1 MELKIEYLSTDDL
14 RPYENN
20 ARKHADE
27 DVDAIAASIKQ
38 FGFDDPIGIWSEDN
52 LIVEGHG
59 RLLAAKKLGMKTV
72 PCIRLDHLSD
82 EERRAYALAHNRTA
96 ELSGWDFDV
105 RDEELARIGGID
117 MSAFGFDIEQEKTEE
132 VVEDDFEV
140 EVPEEPNA
148 KRGQIYQLGRHRL
161 MCGDST
167 DINDI
172 DLLMGGCYADCVVT
186 DPPYNMGYEGAGG
199 TKDRKSKRIKNDKMK
214 SDDFHRFLSS
224 VFYAMDH
231 AMKDGAGLY
240 CFYKELGEG
249 VFLASLRDA
258 GLRFKQIVV
267 WVKNQLVIGGSDYQ
281 NMFEP
286 CIYGCKGK
294 NVSVWNGKRKQ
305 RSVIESV
312 DFMTDED
319 LRKAIR
325 ELTEDVQ
332 TDIIRENKPLVNDLH
347 PTMKPIRLL
356 ARLVENSSNRDGVI
370 LDLFGGSGSTMI
382 ACEQLNRSC
391 MMMEL
396 DERFVDVIINR
407 WEQFT
412 GRKAVLLNG

>member
-1 MELKIEYLSTDDL
+1 
-14 RPYENN
+14 
-20 ARKHADE
+20 
-27 DVDAIAASIKQ
+27 
-38 FGFDDPIGIWSEDN
+38 
-52 LIVEGHG
+52 
-59 RLLAAKKLGMKTV
+59 
-72 PCIRLDHLSD
+72 
-82 EERRAYALAHNRTA
+82 
-96 ELSGWDFDV
+96 
-105 RDEELARIGGID
+105 
-117 MSAFGFDIEQEKTEE
+117 
-132 VVEDDFEV
+132 
-140 EVPEEPNA
+140 
-148 KRGQIYQLGRHRL
+148 
-161 MCGDST
+161 
-167 DINDI
+167 
-172 DLLMGGCYADCVVT
+172 
-186 DPPYNMGYEGAGG
+186 MGYEGAGG

-214 SDDFHRFLSS
+214 KDDFHRFLLS
-224 VFYAMDH
+224 VFYAMSH
-231 AMKDGAGLY
+231 AMKDGAAFY

-249 VFLASLRDA
+249 VFLSSLNEA
-258 GLRFKQIVV
+258 GLHFKQIVV
-267 WVKNQLVIGGSDYQ
+267 WVKNQLVISGSDYQ
-281 NMFEP
+281 NMYEP

-325 ELTEDVQ
+325 ELTEEVQ

-356 ARLVENSSNRDGVI
+356 ARLIENSSNRDGVI

-391 MMMEL
+391 FMMEL

>member
-1 MELKIEYLSTDDL
+1 
-14 RPYENN
+14 
-20 ARKHADE
+20 
-27 DVDAIAASIKQ
+27 
-38 FGFDDPIGIWSEDN
+38 
-52 LIVEGHG
+52 
-59 RLLAAKKLGMKTV
+59 
-72 PCIRLDHLSD
+72 
-82 EERRAYALAHNRTA
+82 
-96 ELSGWDFDV
+96 
-105 RDEELARIGGID
+105 
-117 MSAFGFDIEQEKTEE
+117 
-132 VVEDDFEV
+132 
-140 EVPEEPNA
+140 
-148 KRGQIYQLGRHRL
+148 
-161 MCGDST
+161 
-167 DINDI
+167 
-172 DLLMGGCYADCVVT
+172 
-186 DPPYNMGYEGAGG
+186 
-199 TKDRKSKRIKNDKMK
+199 
-214 SDDFHRFLSS
+214 
-224 VFYAMDH
+224 
-231 AMKDGAGLY
+231 MKDGAAFY

-249 VFLASLRDA
+249 VFLSSINEA
-258 GLRFKQIVV
+258 GLPFKLSVV
-267 WVKNQLVIGGSDYQ
+267 WVQNQLVISGSDYQ
-281 NMFEP
+281 NMYEP

-325 ELTEDVQ
+325 ELTEEVQ

-356 ARLVENSSNRDGVI
+356 ARLIENSSNRDGVI

-391 MMMEL
+391 FMMEL